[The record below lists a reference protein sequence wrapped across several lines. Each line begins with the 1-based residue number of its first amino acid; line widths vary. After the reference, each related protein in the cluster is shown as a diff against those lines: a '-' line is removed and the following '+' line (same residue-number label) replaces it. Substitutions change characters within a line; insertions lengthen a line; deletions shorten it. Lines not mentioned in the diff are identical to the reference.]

1 MVRKLFGVVAAVAL
15 ASGAMLA
22 LVGPASAADDSQLP
36 TLTITVH
43 KVITGTPPGDQNYQ
57 VRVQCVHD
65 DVQVFAQPQAISW
78 ASVDGT
84 FTPSDANAVFVIPT
98 RVGGSSDDITCT
110 VLEVGTAGAA
120 SHTTECTGDTAPAVC
135 AGDQVTITYAHTGD
149 ADLTV
154 TNVYPE
160 PVTPT
165 PTPTPTPAPAPAV
178 VAAAR
183 FTG

>member
-1 MVRKLFGVVAAVAL
+1 MVRRLFGLVATVAL

-22 LVGPASAADDSQLP
+22 LVGPASADDSEQQP

-43 KVITGTPPGDQNYQ
+43 KEISGTPPGDQDYK

-65 DVQVFAQPQAISW
+65 GEQVFAQTQDIVWDSFL
-78 ASVDGT
+78 GT
-84 FTPSDANAVFVIPT
+84 FEPSDADAVFVIPT
-98 RVGGSSDDITCT
+98 RVTGDSEVDIVCT

-120 SHTTECTGDTAPAVC
+120 SHTIECTDDSGFADC
-135 AGDQVTITYAHTGD
+135 ASPEVTIEYAESGD

-165 PTPTPTPAPAPAV
+165 PTPTPAPAAV

>member
-1 MVRKLFGVVAAVAL
+1 MARRLFGVIATVAL

-22 LVGPASAADDSQLP
+22 LVGPAAASDSQLP

-43 KVITGTPPGDQNYQ
+43 KEISGTPPGDQDYK
-57 VRVQCVHD
+57 VRVQCLHD
-65 DVQVFAQPQAISW
+65 DVQVFAQTQDIVWNSF
-78 ASVDGT
+78 DGT
-84 FTPSDANAVFVIPT
+84 FAPSDANAVFVIPT
-98 RVGGSSDDITCT
+98 RVGGSSDDVVCT

-120 SHTTECTGDTAPAVC
+120 SHTIVCTGDTAPAVC
-135 AGDQVTITYAHTGD
+135 AGDGVTITYAATGD

-165 PTPTPTPAPAPAV
+165 PAPTPAPAPV

>member
-1 MVRKLFGVVAAVAL
+1 MVRRLFGVVATVAL

-22 LVGPASAADDSQLP
+22 LVGPASAIPVDSRA

-43 KVITGTPPGDQNYQ
+43 KEISGTPPGDQNFQ

-65 DVQVFAQPQAISW
+65 GVQIFAQTQDISW
-78 ASVDGT
+78 ASFDGT
-84 FTPSDANAVFVIPT
+84 FTPSDANAIFEIPT
-98 RVGGSSDDITCT
+98 SFAGESDITCT

-135 AGDQVTITYAHTGD
+135 AGDQVTIPYGDSGD

-165 PTPTPTPAPAPAV
+165 PTPTPAPAPAV